1 MMSRLTADLVLLA
14 MVGFGIGFGQTGVG
28 QTAQTSTEPKA
39 IRWQNPT
46 RARVSGRLINATGKP
61 VADVQ
66 VYLFPTKRS
75 DVVLTDNLGI
85 ARYFSDKDGRFSID
99 YVGSG
104 RAVFGVFDYGAIK
117 KIQIKAGRNI
127 DLGTV
132 VIQSHR

>member
-1 MMSRLTADLVLLA
+1 MMSRLITDFVLLA
-14 MVGFGIGFGQTGVG
+14 MVGCGIGVGQTGVG
-28 QTAQTSTEPKA
+28 QTAQTSKEPKA
-39 IRWQNPT
+39 IRWQNPK
-46 RARVSGRLINATGKP
+46 RARVSGRLIDATGKP

-104 RAVFGVFDYGAIK
+104 RAVFGVFEYGSIK
-117 KIQIKAGRNI
+117 KIQIRAGRNI
-127 DLGTV
+127 ELGTF
-132 VIQSHR
+132 VIQAHR